1 MIEPV
6 STDNLCKTGI
16 SPVRAGDF
24 RRFRPQ
30 DWEIG
35 SLETKSNAR
44 KAGISGP
51 IRRRLQTVA
60 KRRTGW
66 LGREGSNLRMAESK
80 SDQFTSKINEP
91 SEFSSFVHSL
101 RGLAN
106 LPRSECGPPTGGVHQ
121 WSRKPW
127 ERNAASAVAAPT

>member
-1 MIEPV
+1 VIEPV

-66 LGREGSNLRMAESK
+66 LATQCRSRQSPRKFPGIREFYREFCHSGARRHDLGARNRCAAA
-80 SDQFTSKINEP
+80 TSRAIPYADYQGKY
-91 SEFSSFVHSL
+91 F
-101 RGLAN
+101 GD
-106 LPRSECGPPTGGVHQ
+106 
-121 WSRKPW
+121 
-127 ERNAASAVAAPT
+127 